1 MFLITPYLCVLVYAK
16 SCELRNTTFTKTKEF
31 FYDRKAK
38 FSKSD
43 IFKKKKKKKFDDSNR
58 VIKRRKLEDSQ
69 YYDGKKMANIDLKII
84 TQTTK
89 D

>member
-1 MFLITPYLCVLVYAK
+1 MTVKQNFQNQTYL
-16 SCELRNTTFTKTKEF
+16 
-31 FYDRKAK
+31 
-38 FSKSD
+38 
-43 IFKKKKKKKFDDSNR
+43 KKKKFDDSNR

-69 YYDGKKMANIDLKII
+69 YYDGEKMTNIDLKNI

>member
-1 MFLITPYLCVLVYAK
+1 MTVKQNFQNQT
-16 SCELRNTTFTKTKEF
+16 
-31 FYDRKAK
+31 
-38 FSKSD
+38 
-43 IFKKKKKKKFDDSNR
+43 FKKKKKKKFDDSNR

-69 YYDGKKMANIDLKII
+69 HYDGEKMTNIDLKNI

>member
-1 MFLITPYLCVLVYAK
+1 MCSCLCKKL
-16 SCELRNTTFTKTKEF
+16 STKEYHIHKNKGIF
-31 FYDRKAK
+31 CYDRKAK

-43 IFKKKKKKKFDDSNR
+43 IFKKKKKKFDDSNR

-69 YYDGKKMANIDLKII
+69 HYDGEKMTNIDLKNI

>member
-1 MFLITPYLCVLVYAK
+1 MTVKQNFQNQTYLK
-16 SCELRNTTFTKTKEF
+16 
-31 FYDRKAK
+31 
-38 FSKSD
+38 
-43 IFKKKKKKKFDDSNR
+43 KKKKKKKFDDSNR

-69 YYDGKKMANIDLKII
+69 YYDGEKMTNIDLKNI

>member
-1 MFLITPYLCVLVYAK
+1 MCSCLCKKL
-16 SCELRNTTFTKTKEF
+16 STKEYHIHKNKGIF
-31 FYDRKAK
+31 CYDRKAK

-69 YYDGKKMANIDLKII
+69 YYDGEKMTNIDLKNI